1 MNKNKK
7 LLTLLLMLSLVFSL
21 SACSNNNQAEKTQS
35 EEVTELHTEEE
46 KEEVSEEEVSQETE
60 EEKTEASSDEDN
72 TLKLGAMTG
81 PTGISAIT
89 LADNSENG
97 KNEYT
102 YDLTIVSSPDELVA
116 GLAKEEL
123 DLAIIPAN
131 LASVL
136 YNKPEM
142 DIKVLSTNN
151 LGVLYVLER
160 GDSINSLEDLQGKE
174 VLSAGK
180 GTTPEMVIRN
190 LLSKVE
196 VETDE
201 NITFSKEASE
211 VAQAIISGNSD
222 IAILPEPM
230 VTNVLLKA
238 DDVRIALNLNDEWE
252 EYNPESKMV
261 TAVLVGR
268 SDVLENIDVD
278 KVLEEY
284 SLAIDMAN
292 NDVKATADLSEKYD
306 LFPSAVA
313 EKAIPNLNLVALQ
326 GDELKEALNGY
337 LTVLYNQNP
346 KSIGGELPG
355 DDFYR

>member
-1 MNKNKK
+1 MSKNKK
-7 LLTLLLMLSLVFSL
+7 FLMLLLMFSLVFSL
-21 SACSNNNQAEKTQS
+21 SACSSKDAGETESEK
-35 EEVTELHTEEE
+35 VTEVETE
-46 KEEVSEEEVSQETE
+46 EEVSEVVSEESETE
-60 EEKTEASSDEDN
+60 EAKEESEEATDDEK

-81 PTGISAIT
+81 PTGISAIN
-89 LADNSENG
+89 LANNSENG
-97 KNEYT
+97 TNEYN

-116 GLAKEEL
+116 HLAKDEL

-136 YNKPEM
+136 YNKPEI
-142 DIKVLSTNN
+142 DINVISTNN

-174 VLSAGK
+174 VISAGK
-180 GTTPEMVIRN
+180 GTTPEMVVRN
-190 LLSKVE
+190 LLSKVD
-196 VETDE
+196 VDPDE

-238 DDVRIALNLNDEWE
+238 DDVRIALDLNEVWE
-252 EYNPESKMV
+252 ESNPDSKMV

-268 SDVLENIDVD
+268 TEVLDKIDLD

-292 NDVKATADLSEKYD
+292 DDVTATAELSEKYD
-306 LFPSAVA
+306 LFPKPVA

-326 GDELKEALNGY
+326 GEDLKEALHGY
-337 LTVLYNQNP
+337 LNVLFEQNP